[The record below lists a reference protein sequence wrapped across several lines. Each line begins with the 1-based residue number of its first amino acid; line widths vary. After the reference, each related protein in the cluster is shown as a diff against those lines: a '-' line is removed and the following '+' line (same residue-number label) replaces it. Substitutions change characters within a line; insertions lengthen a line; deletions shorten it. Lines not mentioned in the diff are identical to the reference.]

1 MFTLK
6 NALPIIFGPVFW
18 RKLIAFS
25 ILFLIGYSLNNFIIL
40 FFITFLFAYIFLELW
55 TYLAQK
61 IHTWGTHWKWDR
73 AHLLAR
79 KYATV
84 SIVITGLYVVFIGIL
99 VFIFVN
105 IIPQIGGEIDRFI
118 DDAGNIARQGEDFIA
133 KVETATNLNLWLKE
147 MVWEFVSSENLKSLW
162 QKAFSYVTNAGI
174 IFTKFLLA
182 LLLSYLFLI
191 ERVRIEKFLAQI
203 RNGNFQF
210 LYDEWAIIARKVWTG
225 FGLIFKAQS
234 IIALVNAVL
243 TSIGLILIS
252 IFNGGAFPFIITLSL
267 IVFICGFIP
276 VFGTFLSWVPILI
289 LGYGY
294 WGIPVVIALITMI
307 AIVHAVEAYYLNP
320 KIVSSY
326 VHFPVFITFVILLIS
341 EHAFGLLWLLIGVPL
356 FSILIWLVEDFDVYI
371 STIRAELKKRYAK
384 PVTWA

>member
-1 MFTLK
+1 MVTLK
-6 NALPIIFGPVFW
+6 TALPVIFGPIFW
-18 RKLIAFS
+18 RKLIAYLT
-25 ILFLIGYSLNNFIIL
+25 LFVIGYSLSDFLIL
-40 FFITFLFAYIFLELW
+40 FFVTFLFAYIFLELG

-61 IHTWGTHWKWDR
+61 IHNWWIHGKEDR
-73 AHLLAR
+73 AHRIAR

-84 SIVITGLYVVFIGIL
+84 SIVITGLYIIFISIL

-105 IIPQIGGEIDRFI
+105 IIPQIGGEISKFLEN
-118 DDAGNIARQGEDFIA
+118 AWVIARQGQDFIA
-133 KVETATNLNLWLKE
+133 RVETATNLNLWLKE
-147 MVWEFVSSENLKSLW
+147 MLSDFLSSDNLESAW

-191 ERVRIEKFLAQI
+191 ERIRIEKFLAQI

-210 LYDEWAIIARKVWTG
+210 LYDEWAIIAQKVGTG
-225 FGLIFKAQS
+225 FGLIFRAQS
-234 IIALVNAVL
+234 IIALVNAIL
-243 TSIGLILIS
+243 TSIGLVLIS
-252 IFNGGAFPFIITLSL
+252 IFHGWAFPFIITLSL

-276 VFGTFLSWVPILI
+276 VFGTFLSGVPILI
-289 LGYGY
+289 LGYGFG
-294 WGIPVVIALITMI
+294 GIPVVFALVAMI

-341 EHAFGLLWLLIGVPL
+341 EHMFGLLWLLIGVPL
-356 FSILIWLVEDFDVYI
+356 FSILLSLVEDFDVYVSI
-371 STIRAELKKRYAK
+371 IRTELKKRYA
-384 PVTWA
+384 ALDGGN

>member
-1 MFTLK
+1 MVTLK
-6 NALPIIFGPVFW
+6 TALPVIFGPIFW
-18 RKLIAFS
+18 RKLIAYLT
-25 ILFLIGYSLNNFIIL
+25 LFVIGYSLSDFLIL
-40 FFITFLFAYIFLELW
+40 FFVTFLFAYIFLELG

-61 IHTWGTHWKWDR
+61 IHNWGIHGKEDR
-73 AHLLAR
+73 AHRIAR

-84 SIVITGLYVVFIGIL
+84 SIVITGLYIIFISIL

-105 IIPQIGGEIDRFI
+105 IIPQIGGEISKFLEN
-118 DDAGNIARQGEDFIA
+118 AGVIARQGQDFIA
-133 KVETATNLNLWLKE
+133 RVETATNLNLGLKE
-147 MVWEFVSSENLKSLW
+147 MLSDFLSSDNLESAG

-191 ERVRIEKFLAQI
+191 ERIRIEKFLAQI

-210 LYDEWAIIARKVWTG
+210 LYDEWAIIAQKVGTG
-225 FGLIFKAQS
+225 FGLIFRAQS
-234 IIALVNAVL
+234 IIALVNAIL
-243 TSIGLILIS
+243 TSIGLVLIS
-252 IFNGGAFPFIITLSL
+252 IFHGGAFPFIITLSL

-276 VFGTFLSWVPILI
+276 VFGTFLSGVPILI
-289 LGYGY
+289 LGYGFG
-294 WGIPVVIALITMI
+294 GIPVVFALVAMI

-341 EHAFGLLWLLIGVPL
+341 EHMFGLLGLLIGVPL
-356 FSILIWLVEDFDVYI
+356 FSILLSLVEDFDVYVSI
-371 STIRAELKKRYAK
+371 IRTELKKRYA
-384 PVTWA
+384 ALDGGN

>member
-40 FFITFLFAYIFLELW
+40 FFITFLFAYIFLELG

-61 IHTWGTHWKWDR
+61 IHTWGTHGKGDR

-133 KVETATNLNLWLKE
+133 KVETATNLNLGLKE
-147 MVWEFVSSENLKSLW
+147 MVGEFVSSENLKSLG

-210 LYDEWAIIARKVWTG
+210 LYDEWAIIARKVGTG

-276 VFGTFLSWVPILI
+276 VFGTFLSGVPILI

-294 WGIPVVIALITMI
+294 GGIPVVIALITMI

-341 EHAFGLLWLLIGVPL
+341 EHAFGLLGLLIGVPL
-356 FSILIWLVEDFDVYI
+356 FSILIGLVEDFDVYI

-384 PVTWA
+384 PVTGA